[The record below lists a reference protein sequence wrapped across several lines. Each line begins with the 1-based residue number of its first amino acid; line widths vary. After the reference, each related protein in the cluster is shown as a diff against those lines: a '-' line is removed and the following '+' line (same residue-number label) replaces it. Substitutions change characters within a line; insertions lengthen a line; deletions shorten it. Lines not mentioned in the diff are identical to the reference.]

1 MITEHPSVIKRGRAR
16 LRKSLRR
23 AQIKSALSGNSTMLV
38 WLGKQYLGQS
48 DRLDHSVSAEHKVRR
63 ITPNVLERLHTS
75 YRRTMEQ
82 LRTRV
87 ALPAATEEAGG
98 LLGNPPVKNG
108 PLSKQGSEKVHSVS
122 FEAKMASDSPLRTK
136 GRLQLRALRAMPSL
150 PGKPGRRKAVANNSV
165 RDQPNLVDPGRKVS
179 AEAAA

>member
-1 MITEHPSVIKRGRAR
+1 MRKLSSETLIAAQLEELVVMGLADSELSNLLGISESQWKANYPSVIKRGRVR

-48 DRLDHSVSAEHKVRR
+48 DRLDHSVSAEHKVIS

-82 LRTRV
+82 LRTRG
-87 ALPAATEEAGG
+87 ALPAPAED
-98 LLGNPPVKNG
+98 P
-108 PLSKQGSEKVHSVS
+108 QGSQPKGDGS
-122 FEAKMASDSPLRTK
+122 FKMR
-136 GRLQLRALRAMPSL
+136 RLWGSGDL
-150 PGKPGRRKAVANNSV
+150 GRRAKSGNGE
-165 RDQPNLVDPGRKVS
+165 L
-179 AEAAA
+179 

>member
-1 MITEHPSVIKRGRAR
+1 MQCLANSPLRCSPLRNLRNWRRSGFRTLRSAISNLLGISESRWKARHPGVIKRGRAR

-48 DRLDHSVSAEHKVRR
+48 DRLDHSVSAEHKVIS

-82 LRTRV
+82 LRTRG
-87 ALPAATEEAGG
+87 ALPAATEEA
-98 LLGNPPVKNG
+98 
-108 PLSKQGSEKVHSVS
+108 PLPSSGRGA
-122 FEAKMASDSPLRTK
+122 FENTK
-136 GRLQLRALRAMPSL
+136 ALSCCEDFQLRCA
-150 PGKPGRRKAVANNSV
+150 
-165 RDQPNLVDPGRKVS
+165 
-179 AEAAA
+179 